1 MECTLPDP
9 EKSKNNKKK
18 HGFSFDDVL
27 DVFNDPNLVD
37 WADWVHSTMEETRY
51 QCIGRLGNYLI
62 VMIAY
67 TDRDGTIRIIS
78 AREASPREKKAYY
91 EYEEKRR

>member
-1 MECTLPDP
+1 MFTWDP

-37 WADWVHSTMEETRY
+37 WADWVHSTMEET
-51 QCIGRLGNYLI
+51 
-62 VMIAY
+62 
-67 TDRDGTIRIIS
+67 
-78 AREASPREKKAYY
+78 
-91 EYEEKRR
+91 